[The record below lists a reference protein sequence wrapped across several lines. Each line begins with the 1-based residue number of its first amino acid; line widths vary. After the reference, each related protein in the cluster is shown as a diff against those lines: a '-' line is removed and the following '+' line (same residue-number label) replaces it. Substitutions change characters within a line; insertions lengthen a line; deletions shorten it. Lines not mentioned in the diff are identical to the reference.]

1 MNRQEKSEEI
11 KSLGESF
18 AAAQIAM
25 CADYRGLTVAQMTD
39 LRRELKASG
48 AVGKVVK
55 NTLAK
60 VSIAEVLKE
69 ADAAEREKFLQ
80 LFNGPSFVVF
90 ANDEAVSPAKV
101 LAKFAKN
108 FEVLELKGAW
118 FEGGFVDQSGI
129 KQLSEMPSKEEL
141 FAKLLYLLS
150 APATQ
155 IVRLLAA
162 PATQIARVLD
172 AHRAKLQDGKPEEKA
187 E

>member
-1 MNRQEKSEEI
+1 MNRQEKVEEI
-11 KSLGESF
+11 KSIGDSLS
-18 AAAQIAM
+18 AAQIAM
-25 CADYRGLTVAQMTD
+25 CADYRGLTVDQMTK
-39 LRRELKASG
+39 LRRELKANG

-69 ADAAEREKFLQ
+69 ADAAEREKFME

-101 LAKFAKN
+101 LAKFAKD
-108 FEVLELKGAW
+108 FEALELKGGW
-118 FEGGFVDQSGI
+118 FEDGFVDQAGL
-129 KQLSEMPSKEEL
+129 KQLSEMPSREEL
-141 FAKLLYLLS
+141 YAKLLHLLT

-155 IVRLLAA
+155 LVRLLAA
-162 PATQIARVLD
+162 PATQFARVLE
-172 AHRAKLQDGKPEEKA
+172 AQRAKLEEKG